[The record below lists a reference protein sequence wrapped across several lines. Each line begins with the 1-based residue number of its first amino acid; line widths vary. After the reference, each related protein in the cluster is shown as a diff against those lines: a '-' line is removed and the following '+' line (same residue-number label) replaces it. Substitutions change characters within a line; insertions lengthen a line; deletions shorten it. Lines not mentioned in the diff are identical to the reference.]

1 MNKHLKVLFLVAVI
15 MALVVAGCGP
25 TSTPTKVPEAPTP
38 TKAPEVKERF
48 PGLVAPGVLTV
59 ADSGKTPPGTMVG
72 DNGEPVG
79 AWIDLCQKWADDL
92 GLELEVVYLDWAG
105 VLPGLTTGK
114 FDIAGSGVRHT
125 PERLASPDYRVL
137 HPHRGQSVGIM
148 VRKGSGIDTY
158 ADLAGKRLGATRGEA
173 YEAIVKDQYV
183 EELGKTIGEVIAEEV
198 KQYPG
203 HQEGMLDLLNDRID
217 AYTTSTAS
225 LTYMAKES
233 PQGDELAVLQP
244 TLSPNASGTFIRND
258 LPELEEALNQLIDQY
273 LEDGTMHEIH
283 AKWWG
288 DPNPVDILM
297 ELKAQEAKEVK
308 VEITGLVTPGVLTVA
323 DSGKTPPGTMVGD
336 NGEPV
341 GAWIDLCQK
350 WADDLGLEL
359 EVVYLDWA
367 GVLPGL
373 TTGKFDIAGS
383 GVRHTPE
390 RLASPDYRVLHPHRG
405 QSVGIMVR
413 KGSGI
418 DTYADLAGKRL
429 GATRGEAYE
438 AIVKDQYVE
447 ELGKTIGEVIAEE
460 VKQYPGH
467 QEGMLDLLNDRIDA
481 YTTSTASLTYM
492 AKESPQ
498 GDELAV
504 LQPTLSPNASGTFI
518 RNDLPELEE
527 ALNQLIDQYLEDGTM
542 HEIHAKWWGDPNPV
556 DILMELKAQ
565 Q

>member
-15 MALVVAGCGP
+15 MALVIAGCAP
-25 TSTPTKVPEAPTP
+25 TPTKTPEAPTP
-38 TKAPEVKERF
+38 TKAPEAAEPF
-48 PGLVAPGVLTV
+48 PGLVMPGVLTV

-72 DNGEPVG
+72 ENGEPVG

-105 VLPGLTTGK
+105 VLPGLTAGK
-114 FDIAGSGVRHT
+114 FDVAGSGIRHT
-125 PERLASPDYRVL
+125 PERLAAPDYHVL

-148 VRKGSGIDTY
+148 VRKNEGIDTY

-173 YEAIVKDQYV
+173 YEAIVKDHYV
-183 EELGKTIGEVIAEEV
+183 DELGKTIGEVIAEEV

-203 HQEGMLDLLNDRID
+203 HQEGMLDLLNGRID
-217 AYTTSTAS
+217 AYTTSTSS
-225 LTYMAKES
+225 LAYMIKES
-233 PQGDELAVLQP
+233 PRGDELKVLQP
-244 TLSPNASGTFIRND
+244 TLAPNASGTFIRNN
-258 LPELEEALNQLIDQY
+258 LPELEAALNQLIDQY
-273 LEDGTMHEIH
+273 LEDGTMYEIH

-288 DPNPVDILM
+288 EPNPVDILM
-297 ELKAQEAKEVK
+297 ELKAQEAKERFP
-308 VEITGLVTPGVLTVA
+308 GLVKPGVLTVA
-323 DSGKTPPGTMVGD
+323 DSGKTPPGTMVGE

-373 TTGKFDIAGS
+373 TAGKFDVAGS
-383 GVRHTPE
+383 GIRHTPE
-390 RLASPDYRVLHPHRG
+390 RLAAPDYHVLHPHRG

-413 KGSGI
+413 KNEGI

-438 AIVKDQYVE
+438 AIVKDHYVD

-467 QEGMLDLLNDRIDA
+467 QEGMLDLLNGRIDA
-481 YTTSTASLTYM
+481 YTTSTSSLAYM
-492 AKESPQ
+492 IKESPR
-498 GDELAV
+498 GDELKV
-504 LQPTLSPNASGTFI
+504 LQPTLAPNASGTFI
-518 RNDLPELEE
+518 RNNLPELEA

-542 HEIHAKWWGDPNPV
+542 YEIHAKWWGEPNPV

-565 Q
+565 EAQ